1 MVGVRYVSPVL
12 RTLRHL
18 ALTVALAVLAAGCG
32 SSRLSSPAPS
42 ATGGTGTTAAAT
54 GLPTVT
60 GAFGKAPRVTLPGSE
75 PSGYSATVVTAGR
88 GAKIA
93 KGDLL
98 VAHYLGE
105 TWRDGKI
112 FDQSYGRGKP
122 VQFPIGVGKVIP
134 GWDEKL
140 VGQTIGSRV
149 LLVLPPDKGYG
160 KGGNAQAGI
169 QGTDTLVF
177 VVDIV
182 GAFGANSSADGAPV
196 PPVAGLPTV
205 TAKPGK
211 KPVIVIPKGGAAP
224 AKLVAQP
231 LLKGTGAPVKKGQTL
246 VAQYV
251 GVVYGTGKQFDASWD
266 RGEPAQFP
274 IGVGQVIPGWDKALV
289 GATIGSRML
298 LVIPPADGYGKAG
311 NAQAGIK
318 GTDTLVFVVD
328 ILGAI

>member
-1 MVGVRYVSPVL
+1 MPHP
-12 RTLRHL
+12 LRHL
-18 ALTVALAVLAAGCG
+18 VLLSSVVALLTGCG
-32 SSRLSSPAPS
+32 SGDAADQLATATPGGVTTAPS
-42 ATGGTGTTAAAT
+42 TD

-60 GAFGKAPRVTLPGSE
+60 GAFGKTAKVTLPGPE
-75 PSGYSATVVTAGR
+75 PTGYSATVLRAGM
-88 GAKIA
+88 GAKVG

-105 TWRDGKI
+105 TWRGGTI
-112 FDQSYGRGKP
+112 FDQSYERGQP
-122 VQFPIGVGKVIP
+122 AQFPIGVGQVIP

-140 VGQTIGSRV
+140 VGQTVGSRV

-160 KGGNAQAGI
+160 TAGNPQAGI

-182 GAFGANSSADGAPV
+182 GSFGAKSSANGTPV
-196 PPVAGLPTV
+196 PAAAGLPTV
-205 TAKPGK
+205 VAKSGE
-211 KPVIVIPKGGAAP
+211 KPIITIVTGSAAP
-224 AKLVAQP
+224 PKLVAQP
-231 LLKGTGAPVKKGQTL
+231 LLKGSGAAVKKGQML

-266 RGEPAQFP
+266 RGQPAQFA
-274 IGVGQVIPGWDKALV
+274 IGVGQVIPGWDKGLV

-298 LVIPPADGYGKAG
+298 LVIPPADGYGSDG
-311 NAQAGIK
+311 NPQAGIK

-328 ILGAI
+328 VLGAV